1 MRRAVEVY
9 ENSKQGNGLN
19 ENYSCKIANFLE
31 RFCEAFGDN
40 TIVSSISSE
49 KIETWINSVKKRVYA
64 DSPDET
70 LNGTAMKV
78 YVDTDT
84 PVSAIT
90 KKGFRSMLFTFFKF
104 CRMRGWI
111 NENPVERI
119 PAIREKLK
127 TPKFYKVAE
136 VANMLSKSEPLSDLR
151 AYLAIAAFAGL
162 RRREIERLTWDKI
175 KLPDREIV
183 MDNEVTKTGARRIV
197 KIPEN
202 LAMWLA
208 PYSDKLNTKNHIVEQ
223 NFVKRLNAFRIAN
236 GIKWI
241 NNGLR
246 HSAATYYL
254 ALTRNAAITAEQMGH
269 AVDVLKQHY
278 NGLAR
283 EKEAKAY
290 FDIKPSAL

>member
-1 MRRAVEVY
+1 MQSKHTRTL
-9 ENSKQGNGLN
+9 KQGNGLTKI
-19 ENYSCKIANFLE
+19 YSYKIANLLE
-31 RFCEAFGDN
+31 RFCETFGDN
-40 TIVSSISSE
+40 TIVSSISCE
-49 KIETWINSVKKRVYA
+49 QIETWINSMKKRVYA
-64 DSPDET
+64 DSPDEM
-70 LNGTAMKV
+70 LNGGTMKV
-78 YVDTDT
+78 YVDTDI
-84 PVSAIT
+84 PVSSIT
-90 KKGFRSMLFTFFKF
+90 KNGFRSILFTFFKF

-127 TPKFYKVAE
+127 TPKFYKVEE
-136 VANMLSKSEPLSDLR
+136 VANMLSKTEPLSDVR

-197 KIPEN
+197 KISEN
-202 LAMWLA
+202 LAMCLA

-254 ALTRNAAITAEQMGH
+254 ALTKNAYLTAEQMGH

-283 EKEAKAY
+283 EKDAIRY
-290 FDIKPSAL
+290 FDIVPEN